1 MFFVDHNPE
10 DGELLG
16 HGHLVM
22 ISQRNQTA
30 QTDKMGRRT
39 SGYFLEGFRFQK
51 LDLPQRLL
59 VINDSVYNNNLV
71 KTNKLI
77 QQIQTG
83 LGADF
88 KFQIS

>member
-1 MFFVDHNPE
+1 MFLMNYNP
-10 DGELLG
+10 DYRELLG

-30 QTDKMGRRT
+30 QTDKMGRCT
-39 SGYFLEGFRFQK
+39 SGYFLEWFRFQK

-59 VINDSVYNNNLV
+59 VINDSVYNDNLV

-77 QQIQTG
+77 QQIQQKKEG
-83 LGADF
+83 N
-88 KFQIS
+88 